1 MSREKVNSLI
11 FVRANRIIWKR
22 ALLMLYSRQK
32 CFEGTFDSRA
42 GTSGS
47 SSTVSVKIVIFRRQL
62 SGLAQHNEWSSSP
75 SPCLSL
81 VLVVSRW
88 YLRHYH
94 NSLRSALGWHSS
106 SLTLDSSLCCCV
118 NNVNKVGHPGCPL
131 QVWLTL
137 VSNWPIEW
145 LSKVSGVSAT
155 EGTEVCFIS
164 WLAGWSQLVAA
175 AWALY
180 AITCETS
187 ADCSPSI
194 QARARQ
200 AEVWGWNYYDSL
212 LIWSIH

>member
-62 SGLAQHNEWSSSP
+62 PGLAQHNEWSSSP

-94 NSLRSALGWHSS
+94 NSLRSSLGWHSS
-106 SLTLDSSLCCCV
+106 SLTWTLAYAVVSIMSIRLGTRGVHSKFDRLWCPIDQLS
-118 NNVNKVGHPGCPL
+118 GCPKCPVCP
-131 QVWLTL
+131 QQKGRKYASSPGWLD
-137 VSNWPIEW
+137 
-145 LSKVSGVSAT
+145 
-155 EGTEVCFIS
+155 
-164 WLAGWSQLVAA
+164 WSQLVAA

-180 AITCETS
+180 AITCESS
-187 ADCSPSI
+187 ADCSPSS

>member
-62 SGLAQHNEWSSSP
+62 PGLAQHNEWSSSP

-94 NSLRSALGWHSS
+94 NSLWSALGWHSS
-106 SLTLDSSLCCCV
+106 SLTLDSSLCWGV
-118 NNVNKVGHPGCPL
+118 NIVNKVGHPRCPL
-131 QVWLTL
+131 QVWQTL

-164 WLAGWSQLVAA
+164 WLAGWSRLVPA
-175 AWALY
+175 AWALC

-187 ADCSPSI
+187 ADCSPSS
-194 QARARQ
+194 Q

>member
-62 SGLAQHNEWSSSP
+62 PGLAQHNEWSSSP

-106 SLTLDSSLCCCV
+106 SLTLDSSLCWGV
-118 NNVNKVGHPGCPL
+118 NIVNKVGHPGCPL
-131 QVWLTL
+131 QVWQTL
-137 VSNWPIEW
+137 MSNQPIEW

-164 WLAGWSQLVAA
+164 WLAGLVPAGHRGLSTVRHHL
-175 AWALY
+175 WEL
-180 AITCETS
+180 C
-187 ADCSPSI
+187 
-194 QARARQ
+194 
-200 AEVWGWNYYDSL
+200 WLLSL
-212 LIWSIH
+212 